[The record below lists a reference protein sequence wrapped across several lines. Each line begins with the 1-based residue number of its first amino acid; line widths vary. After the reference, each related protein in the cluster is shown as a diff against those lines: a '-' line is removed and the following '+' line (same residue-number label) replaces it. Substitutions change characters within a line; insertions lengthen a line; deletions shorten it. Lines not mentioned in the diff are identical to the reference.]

1 MEVGD
6 EMSDDL
12 FTLSHPTLPAVQITN
27 SNFLIY
33 FTPSSSIHSK
43 FTIPNT
49 SKAATHRHERVRRS
63 ATRPK
68 RHSIA
73 RHQLQQRRHSP
84 PYDTSI
90 DAVGPRRVDA
100 NVDSHEHANSDLL
113 PTTTS
118 VGQHIAASTATATTA
133 GLLLWMTTNESRAHF
148 DPSLACC
155 MRHQYATIDP

>member
-1 MEVGD
+1 
-6 EMSDDL
+6 MSDDL
-12 FTLSHPTLPAVQITN
+12 FTRVVQITN

-49 SKAATHRHERVRRS
+49 SKAATHGHERVRRS
-63 ATRPK
+63 TARPQ

-73 RHQLQQRRHSP
+73 RRQLQQRRHCP
-84 PYDTSI
+84 PYVASI

-100 NVDSHEHANSDLL
+100 NVNSHEHANSDLL
-113 PTTTS
+113 PTTAI
-118 VGQHIAASTATATTA
+118 VGQHIAASATAAAATTA
-133 GLLLWMTTNESRAHF
+133 RLLLWMTTNESRAHL